1 MARIGIYG
9 GSFNPPHTGHLQAAR
24 YALQTMQLEKL
35 LIIPANTSPGK
46 ALCANMPTAEQRL
59 QMTCLAFAN
68 EPGMTVLDIEIQRGG
83 VSYTADTVTQ
93 IGKMFPNDE
102 LVLFMG
108 TDMFLSFLKWYRP
121 EQIIKLA
128 ELAVFY
134 RGEYEEQQKVL
145 AQKETLEKRGAKVHL
160 VCNPVHQISSTDLR
174 RMLIFGGAENWL
186 CPSVAD
192 YIQSHQL
199 FGTGRCL
206 RKLPIQA
213 LEQAVTG
220 LISPNRVAHVR
231 GCRDTAAELAA
242 RWGANVEDAERAALL
257 HDITK
262 ALGTPLQ
269 LQLCR
274 HYNADLCDFSMQN
287 PKTLHARTGS
297 LIAERVFG
305 ENPAVVA
312 AIDSHTTGK
321 ANMNVLEKIIY
332 VADYVEPNRDFP
344 GVLRLR
350 ELAYEDLDGAL
361 KHGLEITLDM
371 LRRQGK
377 QISSQSLEAL
387 ADLDT
392 GTKSRKEGR

>member
-24 YALQTMQLEKL
+24 YALQSMQLERL

-46 ALCANMPTAEQRL
+46 APCANMPTSEQRL
-59 QMTCLAFAN
+59 QMTCLTFAN
-68 EPGMTVLDIEIQRGG
+68 DPKMTVLDIEIKRGG

-93 IGKMFPNDE
+93 ISMMFPNDE

-108 TDMFLSFLKWYRP
+108 TDMFLSFLKWYCP
-121 EQIIKLA
+121 QQIIKHA

-134 RGEYEEQQKVL
+134 RGENDEQQKVL
-145 AQKETLEKRGAKVHL
+145 EQKEALEKLGAKVHL
-160 VCNPVHQISSTDLR
+160 VCNPIHQISSTDLR

-186 CPSVAD
+186 CPSVID
-192 YIQSHQL
+192 YIKNNQL
-199 FGTGRCL
+199 FGTGQCL
-206 RKLPIQA
+206 SKLPMQA
-213 LEQAVTG
+213 LEQTVTG
-220 LISPNRVAHVR
+220 LISPNRVAHVL
-231 GCRDTAAELAA
+231 GCRDTAAELAS
-242 RWGANVEDAERAALL
+242 RWGANVEDAKRAALL

-269 LQLCR
+269 MQLCR
-274 HYNADLCDFSMQN
+274 HYNVDLCDFSMQN
-287 PKTLHARTGS
+287 PKTLHAHTGS
-297 LIAERVFG
+297 LVAKHVFG

-332 VADYVEPNRDFP
+332 VADYVEPNRDFS
-344 GVLRLR
+344 GVQRLR

-361 KHGLEITLDM
+361 KYGLEITLDM
-371 LRRQGK
+371 LQRQGK
-377 QISSQSLEAL
+377 QISSQSIEAL
-387 ADLDT
+387 AYLDT
-392 GTKSRKEGR
+392 GTKSRKEGH